1 MQAHAF
7 ILVTFLREEGTGV
20 IECLTSMAAVNGYGF
35 TADYALSALQTLRY
49 LRWTKT
55 KSSTWSCHG

>member
-35 TADYALSALQTLRY
+35 TIRIADI
-49 LRWTKT
+49 
-55 KSSTWSCHG
+55 